1 MVECNA
7 RYLFTI
13 LDIRDSDRQS
23 KDSVY
28 ANSNLGYA
36 AENN

>member
-1 MVECNA
+1 MVKRNA

-23 KDSVY
+23 QDSVY
-28 ANSNLGYA
+28 GNSNLGYA

>member
-1 MVECNA
+1 MVKCNA

-13 LDIRDSDRQS
+13 LNIRDCDRQS
-23 KDSVY
+23 EDSVY